1 MHKEKKAR
9 VFIHVAMLAY
19 RRVKKFACD
28 KWVRTC
34 KHHETNNV
42 SAFLNIYAG
51 IKDRFTEIPRWES
64 HRTNARARESPSPPI
79 PLSLASSRLLLE
91 HKPNQDQNQ
100 HQRVRGKPSAACRR
114 RTCVDCWRIRPR
126 TPPVVLARRGSQSS
140 RSDEAAASLDGPRPR
155 APTARRLVPSGS

>member
-64 HRTNARARESPSPPI
+64 HRTNARARERAHLPPSPFPSR
-79 PLSLASSRLLLE
+79 PLVSFWSTNPTRIKINTSASEAS
-91 HKPNQDQNQ
+91 PPP
-100 HQRVRGKPSAACRR
+100 RVAAA
-114 RTCVDCWRIRPR
+114 
-126 TPPVVLARRGSQSS
+126 PVLTVGVFDLARRPSSS
-140 RSDEAAASLDGPRPR
+140 RAAGVNRRGVTRLQRVLMAL
-155 APTARRLVPSGS
+155 ALARRQRGD